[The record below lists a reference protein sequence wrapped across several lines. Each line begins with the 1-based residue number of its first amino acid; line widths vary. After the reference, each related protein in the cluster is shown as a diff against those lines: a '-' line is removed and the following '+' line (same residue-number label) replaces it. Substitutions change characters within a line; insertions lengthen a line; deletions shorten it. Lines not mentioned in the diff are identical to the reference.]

1 MSGLYQRMAGQYA
14 LVCALAGA
22 SLAASFLILPGE
34 AERAAMHLRDR
45 EYTQALALFEARLAK
60 NGTQVATVAPLARL
74 YAQQGDLDRAI
85 AMLDGL
91 LADGALERADTIE
104 TRKLLQI
111 YLRWAGRDAVRRTN
125 LVELTRLE
133 PTLAGLREL
142 SALASFA
149 GEDDLQIESLIQ
161 LVALPDA
168 EPADFVELAQM
179 QAGRRAFAEASATL
193 ADLVERFPNALGPS
207 VLELAIVVALEMPD
221 PARAVALAQAR
232 LVTAP
237 MPPIVG
243 AIAVAF
249 LGQDRAA
256 DALRALAPIESRLG
270 ADADVNLALMRV
282 AADAPS
288 LPLVGRLFDQQLAR
302 GTAGFQPRHLAQLVE
317 FGFASGRDAPAVAL
331 AAALDPDALAT
342 SALLQLVAQALDR
355 GQSSLLQAIAR
366 RIDPTRLAE
375 EPVLAARMYLAVGDR
390 AQALRAV
397 DRAAAQ
403 GGDQARGQTPLALD
417 AALALVGILA
427 ELDLPAR
434 ALRILESVANA
445 ADLPETAIGDMAQ
458 LYLTLRRATDGA
470 ATFERLRVERPNSRA
485 AAIGWALTNA
495 MAGRDRSVA
504 GWLDTNAM
512 ALPAQVLNDL
522 FFIGAD
528 TKSAI
533 LQLAAARRLLAFEG
547 PTLAARLRLA
557 QAALAAGRSGEALAQ
572 ARDLR
577 AEQGTAEI
585 EFLYREALAQTART
599 DANARTELRGYWRT
613 RLGDVNLPPTAREE
627 ALYALIDQRAWDDAL
642 PELARRAR
650 RAPDEWLGAYVSA
663 ARAAGRQGALVDML
677 EGLASDARLARG
689 ARAQAAY
696 ALLDVA
702 PARSLDA
709 LRRMA
714 SDFGGEW
721 QDALD
726 IALERANLR
735 DELRASLLRRAQET
749 ALAPTQ
755 RRALGFR
762 LLDLS
767 DKAAALALFQS
778 MAEGGPADAPD
789 AQQVLFLMGPRPEP
803 AQLDWIEAQARAADG
818 AVRLGWVQVLLNAGA
833 PRRAATLLEADAA
846 RPDRAGGAATVAASE
861 AYIAVGDRVAA
872 ARLLAARIPRESDP
886 NLVQRQ
892 GELSQA
898 LGRADLARQ
907 AFDRLY
913 LLEPSRP
920 AGQRAAGL
928 QAFADGDSPRARDL
942 LGRYLAGP
950 NQVDWEVH
958 YAFAET
964 LVRLRDRAAA
974 QPHHEAAIA
983 TIDRLD
989 QAPVFARAAKAYA
1002 LYRLAKFDESLALFK
1017 QLLREQPRNLDLRAD
1032 YAGVLIELGRT
1043 AEARSVLEGRS

>member
-74 YAQQGDLDRAI
+74 YAQQGDLNRAI

-91 LADGALERADTIE
+91 LADAALERADTIE

-111 YLRWAGRDAVRRTN
+111 YLRWAGRDAARRTN

-168 EPADFVELAQM
+168 ELADFVELAQM

-193 ADLVERFPNALGPS
+193 ADLAERFPNTLGPS

-232 LVTAP
+232 LATAP

-249 LGQDRAA
+249 LGQQRAA

-317 FGFASGRDAPAVAL
+317 FGFASGRDAQAVAL

-403 GGDQARGQTPLALD
+403 GVDQAQTPLALD

-458 LYLTLRRATDGA
+458 LYLTLKRATDGA
-470 ATFERLRVERPNSRA
+470 ATFERLRVQRPNSRA

-504 GWLDTNAM
+504 GWLDTNAI

-528 TKSAI
+528 TKSVI

-572 ARDLR
+572 ARALR

-613 RLGDVNLPPTAREE
+613 RLGDVNLPPAAREE
-627 ALYALIDQRAWDDAL
+627 ALYALIDQRAWDDVL

-677 EGLASDARLARG
+677 EGLASDASLTRV

-702 PARSLDA
+702 PARSLGA

-714 SDFGGEW
+714 NDFGGEW

-735 DELRASLLRRAQET
+735 DELRASLLRRAQDT
-749 ALAPTQ
+749 ALAPAQ

-778 MAEGGPADAPD
+778 MAEGGPADALD

-818 AVRLGWVQVLLNAGA
+818 AVRLGWMQVLLNAGV

-846 RPDRAGGAATVAASE
+846 RPDRTGGAATVAASE
-861 AYIAVGDRVAA
+861 AYIALGDRVAA

-886 NLVQRQ
+886 SLVQRQ

-898 LGRADLARQ
+898 LGRIDLARQ

-989 QAPVFARAAKAYA
+989 AAPVFARAAKAYA
-1002 LYRLAKFDESLALFK
+1002 LYRLAKFDESLELFK